1 MNGYTSQDRIQCL
14 KWGTDVL
21 VKFQNF
27 KKGSMS
33 CAEMDVRKLNH
44 LFIGASSSLTKI
56 SPDHFMT
63 ETETFI
69 YHLFIEK

>member
-14 KWGTDVL
+14 KQGTDAL
-21 VKFQNF
+21 VKFRNF
-27 KKGSMS
+27 KKRSMS
-33 CAEMDVRKLNH
+33 FAEMDVRKLNH
-44 LFIGASSSLTKI
+44 FFIGTSSSMTKI